1 MDMAD
6 VDDARAIAANL
17 PRSYEVTVGGRIKFR
32 VGRLVYVSFSRDEET
47 MGFAFPKDQR
57 DGLVEG
63 EPTKFLMPAKSDLRY
78 HWVQVRMAALDRD
91 ELHELIVDAWRMVVP
106 KSVARSYQDP
116 RLEPRTD

>member
-6 VDDARAIAANL
+6 VDVARAIAADL
-17 PRSYEVTVGGRIKFR
+17 PRSYEVAVGGRIKFR

-57 DGLVEG
+57 EGLVAG
-63 EPTKFLMPAKSDLRY
+63 EPTKFLMPDKSDLRY
-78 HWVQVRMAALDRD
+78 HWVHVRMAALDRD

-116 RLEPRTD
+116 RLEP